1 MRDKLR
7 DGQGPWLGELAKQAK
22 LAGAD
27 DPDQLVF
34 EVSSLVQGANAA
46 YQLFDDERGLRP
58 RARRRSSGCLPA

>member
-7 DGQGPWLGELAKQAK
+7 DGQGLWLGELAKQAK
-22 LAGAD
+22 LAGVE

-46 YQLFDDERGLRP
+46 YQLFDDEQAFA
-58 RARRRSSGCLPA
+58 RARRAIERLLPA